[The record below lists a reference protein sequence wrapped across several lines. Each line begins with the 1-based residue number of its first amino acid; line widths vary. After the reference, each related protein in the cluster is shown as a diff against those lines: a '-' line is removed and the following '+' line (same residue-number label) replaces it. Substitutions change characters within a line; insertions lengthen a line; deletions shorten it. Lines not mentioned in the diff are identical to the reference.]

1 MLIVPVQL
9 FYLLEIDKTHL
20 GFRSL
25 NSIFVDKVIPSGD
38 LEKNTCSGKRKV
50 YVSAYEQI
58 AQALHTNTEKVLE
71 SQFRERQFQHIR
83 SSRVCSTSLDS
94 RYSCSKKLISTVVTQ
109 HHTGTNIML
118 ITTVAIAG

>member
-50 YVSAYEQI
+50 
-58 AQALHTNTEKVLE
+58 
-71 SQFRERQFQHIR
+71 
-83 SSRVCSTSLDS
+83 
-94 RYSCSKKLISTVVTQ
+94 
-109 HHTGTNIML
+109 
-118 ITTVAIAG
+118 

>member
-38 LEKNTCSGKRKV
+38 LHVAVNEKCMYQLMSKLHKP
-50 YVSAYEQI
+50 YIQI
-58 AQALHTNTEKVLE
+58 
-71 SQFRERQFQHIR
+71 
-83 SSRVCSTSLDS
+83 
-94 RYSCSKKLISTVVTQ
+94 
-109 HHTGTNIML
+109 
-118 ITTVAIAG
+118 